1 MGRQADI
8 YQAGITMYRLVNG
21 DDLWNRQ
28 VANFSKEDVKNGKF
42 PNRKEYLPH
51 IPTKIR
57 KIINRCIEVDVDK
70 RYDTVLDIINDI
82 SKIDG
87 KLDWQYQ
94 RLSVDKE
101 MWTNIERNMKIC
113 ISLNRMGDTY
123 NMQTSK
129 TNLESKKVSK
139 VSNMCQNNISKEDAY
154 KAVEEFTK

>member
-1 MGRQADI
+1 
-8 YQAGITMYRLVNG
+8 MYRLVNG

-28 VANFSKEDVKNGKF
+28 VVNFSKEDVKNGKF

-57 KIINRCIEVDVDK
+57 KIINRCIEIDVDK

-101 MWTNIERNMKIC
+101 MWTNIERNMEIC
-113 ISLNRMGDTY
+113 ISLNQMGDTF

>member
-1 MGRQADI
+1 MAKYLDEITELASPNKLYCTHWPPEYFISNQMGRQADI
-8 YQAGITMYRLVNG
+8 YQAGITMYRLV
-21 DDLWNRQ
+21 
-28 VANFSKEDVKNGKF
+28 
-42 PNRKEYLPH
+42 
-51 IPTKIR
+51 
-57 KIINRCIEVDVDK
+57 IINRCIEIDVDK

-87 KLDWQYQ
+87 RLDWQYQ

-101 MWTNIERNMKIC
+101 MWTNIERNMEIC
-113 ISLNRMGDTY
+113 ISLNQMGDTL